1 MHFCIQCSNMYYIR
15 LSEEDPNSIVYY
27 CRNCGHENKNI
38 TLDSVT
44 ISRTNFK
51 SSKQKYNSIINKYT
65 KMDPTLPRI
74 NTIKCPNQACKSNE
88 GHEHISAETPRSRA
102 RSEGSKSKAS
112 IGAAAAA
119 VVPSVAGVGVDVG
132 VDVDEQGG
140 GAGAGD
146 HTEREI
152 IYLRYDDVNMNF
164 VYLCPV
170 CDSVWNTTQ

>member
-1 MHFCIQCSNMYYIR
+1 MHFCIKCSNMYYIR

-74 NTIKCPNQACKSNE
+74 NTIKCPNQSCKSNQE
-88 GHEHISAETPRSRA
+88 HEHSETPRSRS
-102 RSEGSKSKAS
+102 REEGSKSKAS
-112 IGAAAAA
+112 VGVAAAA
-119 VVPSVAGVGVDVG
+119 VLPSVAGIDVS
-132 VDVDEQGG
+132 VEEQGG
-140 GAGAGD
+140 GAGEHSG
-146 HTEREI
+146 REI

>member
-1 MHFCIQCSNMYYIR
+1 MYYIR

-27 CRNCGHENKNI
+27 CRNCGDENKNI

-51 SSKQKYNSIINKYT
+51 SSKQKYNSMINKYT

-74 NTIKCPNQACKSNE
+74 NTIKCPNQACKSNQE
-88 GHEHISAETPRSRA
+88 HEHEHEVSRSRP
-102 RSEGSKSKAS
+102 RPESRKSKTTPTSAT
-112 IGAAAAA
+112 GETE
-119 VVPSVAGVGVDVG
+119 VVDVME
-132 VDVDEQGG
+132 EQEQEQVG
-140 GAGAGD
+140 GAGASVD
-146 HTEREI
+146 REI

>member
-1 MHFCIQCSNMYYIR
+1 MHFCTKCSNMYYIR

-74 NTIKCPNQACKSNE
+74 NTIKCPNQACKSNQE
-88 GHEHISAETPRSRA
+88 HEQAHAETPRSRS
-102 RSEGSKSKAS
+102 REEGSKSKAS
-112 IGAAAAA
+112 VGVAAAA
-119 VVPSVAGVGVDVG
+119 VLPSVAGIDVS
-132 VDVDEQGG
+132 VEEQGG
-140 GAGAGD
+140 GAGEHSG
-146 HTEREI
+146 REI

>member
-1 MHFCIQCSNMYYIR
+1 MYYIR

-44 ISRTNFK
+44 ISRTSFK

-88 GHEHISAETPRSRA
+88 EHEHAETPRSRS
-102 RSEGSKSKAS
+102 REEGNKSKAS
-112 IGAAAAA
+112 IGAAASA
-119 VVPSVAGVGVDVG
+119 VVPSVASVNVPDE
-132 VDVDEQGG
+132 EQGG
-140 GAGAGD
+140 GTGSGFTSD
-146 HTEREI
+146 REV

>member
-1 MHFCIQCSNMYYIR
+1 MHFCIKCSNMYYIR

-74 NTIKCPNQACKSNE
+74 NTIKCPNQACKSNQE
-88 GHEHISAETPRSRA
+88 HEQAHAETPRSRAA

-112 IGAAAAA
+112 ISAEAAA
-119 VVPSVAGVGVDVG
+119 VVPSVAGVDVS
-132 VDVDEQGG
+132 VEEQGG
-140 GAGAGD
+140 GAGE
-146 HTEREI
+146 HTGREI

>member
-1 MHFCIQCSNMYYIR
+1 MHFCVNCSNMYYIR

-88 GHEHISAETPRSRA
+88 GHGHKETSQSRQP
-102 RSEGSKSKAS
+102 SESRKSKAS
-112 IGAAAAA
+112 ISAEAAA
-119 VVPSVAGVGVDVG
+119 VVPSVEGVDVS
-132 VDVDEQGG
+132 VEEQGG
-140 GAGAGD
+140 GAGGN
-146 HTEREI
+146 TEREI

>member
-1 MHFCIQCSNMYYIR
+1 MHFCIHCSNMYYIR

-51 SSKQKYNSIINKYT
+51 GSKQKYNSIINKYT

-74 NTIKCPNQACKSNE
+74 NTIKCPNQACKSNQE
-88 GHEHISAETPRSRA
+88 HEHAHAETPRSRA
-102 RSEGSKSKAS
+102 ARAESSKSKAS
-112 IGAAAAA
+112 ISAEAAA
-119 VVPSVAGVGVDVG
+119 VVPSVAGVDVIP
-132 VDVDEQGG
+132 VEEQEG
-140 GAGAGD
+140 GAGGN
-146 HTEREI
+146 TEREI

>member
-1 MHFCIQCSNMYYIR
+1 MHFCTKCSNMYYIR

-74 NTIKCPNQACKSNE
+74 NTIKCPNQSCKSNQE
-88 GHEHISAETPRSRA
+88 HEHSETPRSRS
-102 RSEGSKSKAS
+102 REEGSKSKAS
-112 IGAAAAA
+112 VSVAAAA
-119 VVPSVAGVGVDVG
+119 VLPSVAGIDVS
-132 VDVDEQGG
+132 VEEQGG
-140 GAGAGD
+140 GAGEHSG
-146 HTEREI
+146 REI

>member
-1 MHFCIQCSNMYYIR
+1 
-15 LSEEDPNSIVYY
+15 
-27 CRNCGHENKNI
+27 
-38 TLDSVT
+38 
-44 ISRTNFK
+44 
-51 SSKQKYNSIINKYT
+51 
-65 KMDPTLPRI
+65 MDPTLPRI

-88 GHEHISAETPRSRA
+88 GHEHIISAETPRSRA

-119 VVPSVAGVGVDVG
+119 VVPSVAGVGVDADA
-132 VDVDEQGG
+132 DVDEQGG

-146 HTEREI
+146 HTDREI

>member
-1 MHFCIQCSNMYYIR
+1 MHFCTKCSNMYYIR

-74 NTIKCPNQACKSNE
+74 NTIKCPNQSCKSNQE
-88 GHEHISAETPRSRA
+88 HEHSETPRSRS
-102 RSEGSKSKAS
+102 REEGSKSKAS
-112 IGAAAAA
+112 VGVAAAA
-119 VVPSVAGVGVDVG
+119 VLPSVAGIDVS
-132 VDVDEQGG
+132 VEEQGG
-140 GAGAGD
+140 GAGEHSG
-146 HTEREI
+146 REI

>member
-1 MHFCIQCSNMYYIR
+1 MYYIR

-51 SSKQKYNSIINKYT
+51 SNKQKYDSIINKYT

-74 NTIKCPNQACKSNE
+74 NTIKCPNQACKSNQE
-88 GHEHISAETPRSRA
+88 HEHAETPRSRP
-102 RSEGSKSKAS
+102 RSESSKSKPGS
-112 IGAAAAA
+112 IGSSAA
-119 VVPSVAGVGVDVG
+119 SVGASVDVLP
-132 VDVDEQGG
+132 VEEQGG
-140 GAGAGD
+140 GADA

>member
-1 MHFCIQCSNMYYIR
+1 MYYIR

-65 KMDPTLPRI
+65 KI

-88 GHEHISAETPRSRA
+88 GHEHGEGRKETPRSRTA
-102 RSEGSKSKAS
+102 RGEGSKSKAS
-112 IGAAAAA
+112 ISAAAAA
-119 VVPSVAGVGVDVG
+119 VVPSVASVDAGVD

-140 GAGAGD
+140 GAGAGEQ
-146 HTEREI
+146 TEREI

>member
-1 MHFCIQCSNMYYIR
+1 MYYIR

-74 NTIKCPNQACKSNE
+74 NTIKCPNQACKSNQE
-88 GHEHISAETPRSRA
+88 HEHSHTETPRSRA
-102 RSEGSKSKAS
+102 ARAEGSKSKAS

-119 VVPSVAGVGVDVG
+119 VVPSVAGVDVS
-132 VDVDEQGG
+132 VEEQGG
-140 GAGAGD
+140 GGGAGG

>member
-1 MHFCIQCSNMYYIR
+1 MHFCIKCSNMYYIR

-74 NTIKCPNQACKSNE
+74 NTIKCPNQACKSNQE
-88 GHEHISAETPRSRA
+88 HEHAHAHAHAETPRSRA
-102 RSEGSKSKAS
+102 REEGSKSKAS

-119 VVPSVAGVGVDVG
+119 VLPSVVSVDVSLE
-132 VDVDEQGG
+132 EQGG
-140 GAGAGD
+140 GAGE
-146 HTEREI
+146 HTGREI